1 MLPEQVDRN
10 GLIVLNRDECLRL
23 LASTTI
29 GRVAVSIG
37 ALPAVFP
44 VNFVVADGDVIFQT
58 TQGTKL
64 ALAVEN
70 HVVAF
75 EVDAIDAFSHSGWSV
90 LVTGEASVIDAPH
103 ELVAVRRLPLLAW
116 AFPDRA
122 SFVRVKG
129 DVITGRR
136 LDPLVRHRPTPV
148 RQEFAPVTP

>member
-1 MLPEQVDRN
+1 MAPELDRN
-10 GLIVLNRDECLRL
+10 GLIVLDRDECLRL
-23 LASTTI
+23 LASVTI

-44 VNFVVADGDVIFQT
+44 VNFVLADGDVIFQT

-64 ALAVEN
+64 AAAVHN

-103 ELVAVRRLPLLAW
+103 EVTAVRRLPLLAW

-129 DVITGRR
+129 DMISGRR
-136 LDPLVRHRPTPV
+136 LDPLMRRSPARP
-148 RQEFAPVTP
+148 RQEFTPTA